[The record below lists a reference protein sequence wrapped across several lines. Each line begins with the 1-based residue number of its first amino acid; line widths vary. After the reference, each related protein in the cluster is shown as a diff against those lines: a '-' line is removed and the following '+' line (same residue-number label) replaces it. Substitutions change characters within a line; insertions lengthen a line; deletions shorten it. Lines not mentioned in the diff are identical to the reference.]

1 MVQLVPWSSTDS
13 WVLGI
18 SSLGQSLWPVEG
30 DLSPNLLVLLLEG
43 LARLNCFCSLQGLGL
58 GIQIYGFDTL
68 SLSLRSNSPF
78 EGGFVGNQIV
88 ERLRVL
94 RRLRQ
99 GGFSRAA
106 PRNQSRRGFL
116 KPLILL
122 SFLFFEM
129 EETVLIDEYSREL
142 GEFDPQMEEED
153 ERPIDPTSDIDITS
167 FSDVMFSS
175 SDFM

>member
-1 MVQLVPWSSTDS
+1 MYYTHLLAS
-13 WVLGI
+13 
-18 SSLGQSLWPVEG
+18 PVT
-30 DLSPNLLVLLLEG
+30 LK
-43 LARLNCFCSLQGLGL
+43 
-58 GIQIYGFDTL
+58 IHIYGFDTL

-78 EGGFVGNQIV
+78 EGGFVCNQIV

-129 EETVLIDEYSREL
+129 EETVLIGTEAMMTREGNRVL
-142 GEFDPQMEEED
+142 WKETTQ
-153 ERPIDPTSDIDITS
+153 
-167 FSDVMFSS
+167 
-175 SDFM
+175 

>member
-1 MVQLVPWSSTDS
+1 MERFSMAPINTYYTHL
-13 WVLGI
+13 LA
-18 SSLGQSLWPVEG
+18 
-30 DLSPNLLVLLLEG
+30 SP
-43 LARLNCFCSLQGLGL
+43 
-58 GIQIYGFDTL
+58 
-68 SLSLRSNSPF
+68 
-78 EGGFVGNQIV
+78 IV

-129 EETVLIDEYSREL
+129 EETVLIGYLILKHCLYRNRSDDDKRRKPSPLERNNTISNLEEQREL
-142 GEFDPQMEEED
+142 KLQDMWTCPLH
-153 ERPIDPTSDIDITS
+153 S
-167 FSDVMFSS
+167 FILFY
-175 SDFM
+175 F

>member
-1 MVQLVPWSSTDS
+1 MARPVIQD
-13 WVLGI
+13 GDEEI
-18 SSLGQSLWPVEG
+18 S
-30 DLSPNLLVLLLEG
+30 LLVFNGDGDGDRSWQLNFDDFQHTVELTVTSSAPINTYYTHLLASPVTLK
-43 LARLNCFCSLQGLGL
+43 
-58 GIQIYGFDTL
+58 IQIYGFDTL

-129 EETVLIDEYSREL
+129 EETVLIGYL
-142 GEFDPQMEEED
+142 ILKV
-153 ERPIDPTSDIDITS
+153 ERNDAKD
-167 FSDVMFSS
+167 
-175 SDFM
+175 